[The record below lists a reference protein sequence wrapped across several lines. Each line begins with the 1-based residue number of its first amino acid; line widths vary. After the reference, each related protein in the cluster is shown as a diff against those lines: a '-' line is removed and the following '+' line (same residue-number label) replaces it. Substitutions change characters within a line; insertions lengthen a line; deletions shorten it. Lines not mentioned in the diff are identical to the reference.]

1 MAQYHF
7 EEEVNINI
15 DPKNVSI
22 YEVEQT
28 NVMTGD
34 SNKQRYLYYQLKW
47 SVLNAKKIDIVV
59 SFLMESGVRMLLN
72 DLKQANI

>member
-15 DPKNVSI
+15 GPKNVSI